1 MKVLAPLTTL
11 LGASSAAPTTAIS
24 SGDMRMSLRSN
35 NLMDMSVDDLRRSM
49 DMSRQM
55 SNMRN
60 IYSNTQALGPN
71 QYFQKDSFGNYAY
84 GYSDL
89 NSEKREEGNDQ
100 SIKGSYSYI
109 MSNGLKRQVDYI
121 ADDQGFH
128 ILRDDADSS
137 RIKRSAE
144 PEVISTRMTSVMDSS
159 SLGGNSQDMYRL
171 GQDMSSMNMDQQM
184 YSMDRNMMEQDMIS
198 QDMSSMN
205 MDHQMYSMDRK
216 MMDRDMMGRNML
228 NRDMMGRNMMGLNMM
243 GRDIMGR
250 NMMNRDMTGRNIN
263 GLMGRRNIYNI
274 NQDSGMMR
282 QQMSS
287 NMSGRDMSSNMMYNN
302 MLTDRDMTSNMMR
315 QGSNMLGRM
324 DSFTTE
330 GMMGQQQRMSQQMEM
345 TPETYT
351 STRFF

>member
-1 MKVLAPLTTL
+1 
-11 LGASSAAPTTAIS
+11 
-24 SGDMRMSLRSN
+24 
-35 NLMDMSVDDLRRSM
+35 
-49 DMSRQM
+49 MSRQM

-171 GQDMSSMNMDQQM
+171 GQDMSSMNMDQQI
-184 YSMDRNMMEQDMIS
+184 YSMDRNMM
-198 QDMSSMN
+198 N
-205 MDHQMYSMDRK
+205 
-216 MMDRDMMGRNML
+216 RDMMGRNML
-228 NRDMMGRNMMGLNMM
+228 NRDMMGRNMMG
-243 GRDIMGR
+243 RDIMGR
-250 NMMNRDMTGRNIN
+250 NMMNRDMTGRSIN
-263 GLMGRRNIYNI
+263 GFMGRRNIYNI

-302 MLTDRDMTSNMMR
+302 MLTDRDMMTSNMMR
-315 QGSNMLGRM
+315 QGSNKMGRM

-345 TPETYT
+345 SPEMYT
-351 STRFF
+351 STRFS

>member
-1 MKVLAPLTTL
+1 
-11 LGASSAAPTTAIS
+11 
-24 SGDMRMSLRSN
+24 
-35 NLMDMSVDDLRRSM
+35 
-49 DMSRQM
+49 MSRQM

-159 SLGGNSQDMYRL
+159 SLGGNSQDLYRL
-171 GQDMSSMNMDQQM
+171 GQDMSSTNMDQQM
-184 YSMDRNMMEQDMIS
+184 YSMDRN
-198 QDMSSMN
+198 
-205 MDHQMYSMDRK
+205 

-228 NRDMMGRNMMGLNMM
+228 NRDMMGRNMMGLNM
-243 GRDIMGR
+243 MGR

-287 NMSGRDMSSNMMYNN
+287 NMSSRDMSSNMMYNN

-324 DSFTTE
+324 NSFTTE

-345 TPETYT
+345 IPETYT

>member
-1 MKVLAPLTTL
+1 
-11 LGASSAAPTTAIS
+11 
-24 SGDMRMSLRSN
+24 
-35 NLMDMSVDDLRRSM
+35 
-49 DMSRQM
+49 MSRQM
-55 SNMRN
+55 PNMRN

-184 YSMDRNMMEQDMIS
+184 YSVDRNMMDRDMMA

-205 MDHQMYSMDRK
+205 MDQQIYSMD
-216 MMDRDMMGRNML
+216 
-228 NRDMMGRNMMGLNMM
+228 
-243 GRDIMGR
+243 R
-250 NMMNRDMTGRNIN
+250 NMMNREMTGRSIN
-263 GLMGRRNIYNI
+263 GLMGRRSIYNI

-302 MLTDRDMTSNMMR
+302 MLTDRDMMTSNMMR
-315 QGSNMLGRM
+315 QGSNKMGRM

-345 TPETYT
+345 
-351 STRFF
+351 

>member
-1 MKVLAPLTTL
+1 
-11 LGASSAAPTTAIS
+11 
-24 SGDMRMSLRSN
+24 
-35 NLMDMSVDDLRRSM
+35 
-49 DMSRQM
+49 MSRQM

-171 GQDMSSMNMDQQM
+171 GQDMSSTDMDQQMYSMDRNMMDRDMMGQDMSSMNMDQQM
-184 YSMDRNMMEQDMIS
+184 YSMDRNMMDRDMMA

-205 MDHQMYSMDRK
+205 MDQQIYSMDRN
-216 MMDRDMMGRNML
+216 MMNRDMMGRNML
-228 NRDMMGRNMMGLNMM
+228 NRDMMGRNMMG
-243 GRDIMGR
+243 RDIMGR
-250 NMMNRDMTGRNIN
+250 NMMNRDMTGRSIN
-263 GLMGRRNIYNI
+263 GFMGRRNIYNI

-287 NMSGRDMSSNMMYNN
+287 NMSSRDMSSNMMYNN

>member
-1 MKVLAPLTTL
+1 
-11 LGASSAAPTTAIS
+11 
-24 SGDMRMSLRSN
+24 
-35 NLMDMSVDDLRRSM
+35 
-49 DMSRQM
+49 MSRQM

-60 IYSNTQALGPN
+60 IYSNTQAFGPN
-71 QYFQKDSFGNYAY
+71 QYFQKDAFGNYAY

-100 SIKGSYSYI
+100 SIKGTYSYI

-144 PEVISTRMTSVMDSS
+144 PEVISTRMTSFMDSS
-159 SLGGNSQDMYRL
+159 DLGGNSRDMYRL
-171 GQDMSSMNMDQQM
+171 GQDMSSINMDQQM
-184 YSMDRNMMEQDMIS
+184 YSHMMDRNMMDHDM
-198 QDMSSMN
+198 MGRNMMN
-205 MDHQMYSMDRK
+205 MGRQN
-216 MMDRDMMGRNML
+216 MMDRDMMGRNM
-228 NRDMMGRNMMGLNMM
+228 MSH
-243 GRDIMGR
+243 
-250 NMMNRDMTGRNIN
+250 DMTGRNMN

-287 NMSGRDMSSNMMYNN
+287 NKSGRDMSSNMMYNN
-302 MLTDRDMTSNMMR
+302 MLRDRDMTSNMMR
-315 QGSNMLGRM
+315 QGSNMMGRM
-324 DSFTTE
+324 DTFTTE
-330 GMMGQQQRMSQQMEM
+330 GMMGQQQHMSQQMEM
-345 TPETYT
+345 SPETYT

>member
-1 MKVLAPLTTL
+1 
-11 LGASSAAPTTAIS
+11 
-24 SGDMRMSLRSN
+24 
-35 NLMDMSVDDLRRSM
+35 
-49 DMSRQM
+49 MSRQM

-184 YSMDRNMMEQDMIS
+184 YSMDRNMMDRDMMDRDMMG

-205 MDHQMYSMDRK
+205 MDQQMYSMDPN
-216 MMDRDMMGRNML
+216 MMD
-228 NRDMMGRNMMGLNMM
+228 RDMMGRNMMGLNMM

>member
-1 MKVLAPLTTL
+1 
-11 LGASSAAPTTAIS
+11 
-24 SGDMRMSLRSN
+24 
-35 NLMDMSVDDLRRSM
+35 
-49 DMSRQM
+49 MSRQM

-184 YSMDRNMMEQDMIS
+184 YSVDRNMMDRDMMA

-205 MDHQMYSMDRK
+205 MDQQIYSMDRN
-216 MMDRDMMGRNML
+216 MM
-228 NRDMMGRNMMGLNMM
+228 NRDMMGRN
-243 GRDIMGR
+243 IMGH
-250 NMMNRDMTGRNIN
+250 NMMNRDMTGRSIN
-263 GLMGRRNIYNI
+263 GFMGRRNIYNI

-287 NMSGRDMSSNMMYNN
+287 NMMYNN
-302 MLTDRDMTSNMMR
+302 MLTDRDMMTSNMMR
-315 QGSNMLGRM
+315 QGSNKMGRM
-324 DSFTTE
+324 DAFTTE

-345 TPETYT
+345 SPEMYT

>member
-1 MKVLAPLTTL
+1 
-11 LGASSAAPTTAIS
+11 
-24 SGDMRMSLRSN
+24 
-35 NLMDMSVDDLRRSM
+35 
-49 DMSRQM
+49 MSRQM

-89 NSEKREEGNDQ
+89 NSEKREEGNNQ

-184 YSMDRNMMEQDMIS
+184 YSVDRNMMDRDMMA

-205 MDHQMYSMDRK
+205 MDQQIYSMDRN
-216 MMDRDMMGRNML
+216 MMNRDMMGRNML
-228 NRDMMGRNMMGLNMM
+228 NRDMMGRNMMG
-243 GRDIMGR
+243 RDIMGR
-250 NMMNRDMTGRNIN
+250 NMMNRDMTGRSIN
-263 GLMGRRNIYNI
+263 GFMGRRNIYNI

-287 NMSGRDMSSNMMYNN
+287 NMSGRDMYNN
-302 MLTDRDMTSNMMR
+302 MMGDRDMMTSNMMR

-324 DSFTTE
+324 DTYTTE
-330 GMMGQQQRMSQQMEM
+330 GLMGQQQRMSQQMEM
-345 TPETYT
+345 KRIPEQYVDST
-351 STRFF
+351 SF

>member
-1 MKVLAPLTTL
+1 
-11 LGASSAAPTTAIS
+11 
-24 SGDMRMSLRSN
+24 
-35 NLMDMSVDDLRRSM
+35 
-49 DMSRQM
+49 MSRQM

-184 YSMDRNMMEQDMIS
+184 YSVDR
-198 QDMSSMN
+198 
-205 MDHQMYSMDRK
+205 
-216 MMDRDMMGRNML
+216 
-228 NRDMMGRNMMGLNMM
+228 NMM

-250 NMMNRDMTGRNIN
+250 NMMNREMTGRSIN

-302 MLTDRDMTSNMMR
+302 MLTDRDMMTSNMMR
-315 QGSNMLGRM
+315 QGSNKMGRM

-345 TPETYT
+345 SPEMYT
-351 STRFF
+351 S

>member
-1 MKVLAPLTTL
+1 
-11 LGASSAAPTTAIS
+11 
-24 SGDMRMSLRSN
+24 
-35 NLMDMSVDDLRRSM
+35 
-49 DMSRQM
+49 MSRQM

-171 GQDMSSMNMDQQM
+171 GQDMSSMNMDQQI
-184 YSMDRNMMEQDMIS
+184 YSMDRNMM
-198 QDMSSMN
+198 N
-205 MDHQMYSMDRK
+205 
-216 MMDRDMMGRNML
+216 RDMMGRNML
-228 NRDMMGRNMMGLNMM
+228 NRDMMGRNMMG
-243 GRDIMGR
+243 RDIMGR
-250 NMMNRDMTGRNIN
+250 NMMNRDMTGRSIN
-263 GLMGRRNIYNI
+263 GFMGRRNIYNI

-302 MLTDRDMTSNMMR
+302 MLTDRDMTPNMMR
-315 QGSNMLGRM
+315 QGSNKMGRM
-324 DSFTTE
+324 DTFTTE
-330 GMMGQQQRMSQQMEM
+330 GIMGQQQRMSQQMEM
-345 TPETYT
+345 SPEMYT